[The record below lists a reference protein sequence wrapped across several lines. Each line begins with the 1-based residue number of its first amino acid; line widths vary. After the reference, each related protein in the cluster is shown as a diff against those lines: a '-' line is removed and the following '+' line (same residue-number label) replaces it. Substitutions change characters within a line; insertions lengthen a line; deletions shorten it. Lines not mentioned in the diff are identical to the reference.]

1 MNVFKKLYDKWDGI
15 KHATLKWAVAVAVV
29 TIVLGGLWR
38 LGVALF
44 G

>member
-1 MNVFKKLYDKWDGI
+1 MDFFKKLYAKWDGI
-15 KHATLKWAVAVAVV
+15 EHATLKWAVAVAVV
-29 TIVLGGLWR
+29 TIVVGGLWQ